1 MSWPR
6 RFFGKVLGSR
16 CARNYQISFL
26 SEPMIWSGFGLASD
40 PEAVPKRSEL
50 ARSAVGADSDLQVGA
65 LRDLAAITLIA
76 DSILQ

>member
-1 MSWPR
+1 
-6 RFFGKVLGSR
+6 
-16 CARNYQISFL
+16 
-26 SEPMIWSGFGLASD
+26 MIWSGFGLASD